1 MPASFS
7 GHSLT
12 RRDLI
17 KAGSIAI
24 AGGFAAGVAS
34 AARALETAPVN
45 ALADIPIVD
54 THQHLWDLKLFRLP
68 WLAGAPESLQ
78 RSFVMSD
85 YRGATRKLKI
95 DKTIYMEV
103 NVAEDQKEKEA
114 DHVIGLAKQAD
125 NPMAA
130 AVIGGLPHTAGFADY
145 ARKYAKSDYVCG
157 VRNVLH
163 DPDRPKGMCLQETF
177 VNNVRLLGELGLTF
191 DLCMRPGE
199 IADAVT
205 LAKKCP
211 ETQFIIDHCGNMP
224 VREYEESLLQSW
236 QESMKAAAGLENV
249 VCKISG
255 IVVTAEKG
263 KWSAADLAPHVNF
276 CMDTFGDE
284 RIVFGGDWPVCTL
297 SATYQQWA
305 EALYEIVKDRPASF
319 RKKLF
324 HDNALRVYGL
334 T

>member
-1 MPASFS
+1 LPQ
-7 GHSLT
+7 T
-12 RRDLI
+12 P
-17 KAGSIAI
+17 
-24 AGGFAAGVAS
+24 GFAG
-34 AARALETAPVN
+34 
-45 ALADIPIVD
+45 
-54 THQHLWDLKLFRLP
+54 
-68 WLAGAPESLQ
+68 
-78 RSFVMSD
+78 
-85 YRGATRKLKI
+85 
-95 DKTIYMEV
+95 
-103 NVAEDQKEKEA
+103 
-114 DHVIGLAKQAD
+114 
-125 NPMAA
+125 
-130 AVIGGLPHTAGFADY
+130 Y

-177 VNNVRLLGELGLTF
+177 VKNMELLGELGLTF

-211 ETQFIIDHCGNMP
+211 KTQFVIDHCGNMP
-224 VREYEESLLQSW
+224 VRDYEESLHQSW
-236 QESMKAAAGLENV
+236 QEWMKAAAGLENV

-263 KWSAADLAPHVNF
+263 KWSAADLAPHMNY
-276 CMDTFGDE
+276 CMETFGED
-284 RIVFGGDWPVCTL
+284 RIIFGGDWPVCTL

-305 EALYEIVKDRPASF
+305 EALFEIVKDRPASF